1 MVERLRSTFRPGATA
16 RGTVA
21 TMAKPAEP
29 VSPAEDGPADDG
41 PDVAHRRTVLV
52 LFVSLLAMTG
62 VAAFAVGG
70 LISASG
76 HSAPAAGPGPTPAGT
91 RSSRPF
97 AAEVGALAVQP
108 DESTGPAAPAEDG
121 IIPPLVS
128 LTPRVDAT
136 GTGTGRL
143 KRRSRP
149 TPTGPTVTPTPTGP
163 AVVTGPS
170 QILTI
175 PITPRSAP
183 RSP

>member
-1 MVERLRSTFRPGATA
+1 
-16 RGTVA
+16 
-21 TMAKPAEP
+21 MAKPAEP
-29 VSPAEDGPADDG
+29 VSPAEDAPAEDV
-41 PDVAHRRTVLV
+41 PDAAHRRTVLV
-52 LFVSLLAMTG
+52 LFLSLLAMTG

-70 LISASG
+70 LIAASG
-76 HSAPAAGPGPTPAGT
+76 RSAPAAGPGRTPAVT
-91 RSSRPF
+91 RSPRPF
-97 AAEVGALAVQP
+97 AAEVGALAAEP
-108 DESTGPAAPAEDG
+108 DASAGPTVGAPAETPAGDG
-121 IIPPLVS
+121 ISPLVVS

-136 GTGTGRL
+136 GTGTGPL

-183 RSP
+183 GSP